1 MECDRDCKI
10 QKQLRK
16 EKMEAELGEAG
27 VATYN
32 EKPYDVHQDQEQG
45 QVVTEK
51 ESKGGINAPRGGVDE
66 K

>member
-1 MECDRDCKI
+1 
-10 QKQLRK
+10 
-16 EKMEAELGEAG
+16 MEAELGEAG